1 MKSFLIAGVIT
12 VILWIAEDLLCT
24 KLKNPLWGGI
34 IPLLTLAFT
43 IYILAT
49 GIISFNLTSFI
60 VFLILNLFITEGWI
74 TGREKYKKSQKAELD
89 KMKAHDI
96 DS

>member
-1 MKSFLIAGVIT
+1 MKIFLIAGGIT
-12 VILWIAEDLLCT
+12 VVLWIVEELLCT

-34 IPLLTLAFT
+34 IPLITLVFT

-60 VFLILNLFITEGWI
+60 VFLVLNLFITEGW
-74 TGREKYKKSQKAELD
+74 TDGREKYKKKQKAELD
-89 KMKAHDI
+89 KIKAFDI

>member
-1 MKSFLIAGVIT
+1 MKVFLTAGGIT
-12 VILWIAEDLLCT
+12 VILWVVEDLLCT

-49 GIISFNLTSFI
+49 GRISFNLTSFI
-60 VFLILNLFITEGWI
+60 VFLILNLFITEGWS
-74 TGREKYKKSQKAELD
+74 TGREKYKKRQKAELD
-89 KMKAHDI
+89 KMKAHDF
-96 DS
+96 DN

>member
-1 MKSFLIAGVIT
+1 MNSFLIAGGIT

-49 GIISFNLTSFI
+49 GMISFNLTSFI
-60 VFLILNLFITEGWI
+60 VFLILNLFIIEGWI
-74 TGREKYKKSQKAELD
+74 TGRGKYTKRQKAELD

>member
-12 VILWIAEDLLCT
+12 IILWIAEDLLCT

-49 GIISFNLTSFI
+49 GIIPFNLTSFI
-60 VFLILNLFITEGWI
+60 VFLILNLFITEGWS
-74 TGREKYKKSQKAELD
+74 TGREKYKKRQKAELN
-89 KMKAHDI
+89 KIKAHNI